1 MEFSNEIK
9 TFLKSLHPAGKTV
22 GSADLVAK
30 CHLIVT
36 MNKAAWQRGV
46 QGNIQAMIGLQDW
59 AFNLFHASCLHL
71 DGKCVNHRL
80 QCHDKL
86 YA

>member
-36 MNKAAWQRGV
+36 MNKAAWQRVG
-46 QGNIQAMIGLQDW
+46 QREYTGSDRFARLGL
-59 AFNLFHASCLHL
+59 
-71 DGKCVNHRL
+71 
-80 QCHDKL
+80 
-86 YA
+86 